1 MSKIVRY
8 LLHDPIANVEG
19 ELATFDVEE
28 LRAAEDAGMVLIAV
42 YDDEHREVV
51 HADDVEEPVNQ
62 SQSFTFVTPTYVNDR
77 LNLVCDVF
85 DAIGSASSQG
95 SSGGLGTQSDE
106 NLFEVKLNA
115 LKELLNASEDGS
127 QSDGGGVE

>member
-19 ELATFDVEE
+19 ELATFDTEE

-51 HADDVEEPVNQ
+51 HADDVTEPVNQ
-62 SQSFTFVTPTYVNDR
+62 PQSFTFVTPTYVNDR
-77 LNLVCDVF
+77 LNLVCEVF
-85 DAIGSASSQG
+85 DAIGSTSSQG
-95 SSGGLGTQSDE
+95 SSGGLGTQGEE

-127 QSDGGGVE
+127 QSDGGDVE